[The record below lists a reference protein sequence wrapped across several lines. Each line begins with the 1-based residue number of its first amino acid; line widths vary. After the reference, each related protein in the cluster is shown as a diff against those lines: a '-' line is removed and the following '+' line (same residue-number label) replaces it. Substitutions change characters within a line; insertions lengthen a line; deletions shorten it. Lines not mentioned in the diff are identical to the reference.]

1 MIITVAGYKGG
12 VGKTSTAVHLAC
24 YFQTKG
30 STLLIDGD
38 PNRSATG
45 WSKRGQLP
53 YQVADERQAAKLARD
68 YDHIVIDT
76 QARPEPEDLA
86 ALVAGCDL
94 LVIPSTPDALA
105 LDALMQTVDALR
117 KFKAEQYKILL
128 TIVPPKP
135 SRDGEAAREEM
146 LGMGLPV
153 FQTGIRR
160 LAAFQKAALMGIPV
174 AAVKDPRAADGWAD
188 YQAVGKEIRS

>member
-24 YFQTKG
+24 YFHTKG

-53 YQVADERQAAKLARD
+53 YQVADERLAAKLARD

-86 ALVAGCDL
+86 ALIEGCDL

-105 LDALMQTVDALR
+105 LDALMQTVDALH

-128 TIVPPKP
+128 TIVPPTP
-135 SRDGEAAREEM
+135 SRDGDAAREEM

-160 LAAFQKAALMGIPV
+160 LAAFQKAALMGTPV
-174 AAVKDPRAADGWAD
+174 YEVKDPRAADGWAD

>member
-24 YFQTKG
+24 YFQTLG
-30 STLLIDGD
+30 TTLLIDGD

-45 WSKRGQLP
+45 WSKRGQLS
-53 YQVADERQAAKLARD
+53 YKVADERQAAKLARN

-76 QARPEPEDLA
+76 QARPEPEDLE
-86 ALVAGCDL
+86 ALVEGCDL

-105 LDALMQTVDALR
+105 LDALMQTVDALH
-117 KFKAEQYKILL
+117 KLKADRYKVLI

-135 SRDGEAAREEM
+135 SRDGEAAKEEI
-146 LGMGLPV
+146 LKMGLPV

-160 LAAFQKAALMGIPV
+160 LAAFQKAALMGVPV
-174 AAVKDPRAADGWAD
+174 YDVKDARAGDGWAD
-188 YQAVGKEIRS
+188 YQSVGKEILS